1 MIRKVYLR
9 LWNEDRY
16 FILARSASHHRRIE
30 QLLLRAE
37 PPYRRIFTHLKD
49 AAVLP
54 ETNLAAAVGA
64 AWNHLSRRTYPG
76 EKAEIHLALAR
87 DPSYAR
93 LRLHSM
99 ALKYGDPTL
108 LASRLFMS
116 PSQVNKTWIEGKQ
129 GWALYC
135 AYGRKITKRPL
146 WFIAYQLAALA
157 GRGGDA
163 QRFSAVLRLLQRRP
177 YSYFDLTRQLGQHWH
192 SASRELARRL
202 LVYPLQGKYYTNA
215 RMVPLFLE
223 IYDRARARGIRIE
236 TRRWEEGKCVIR
248 YSDGRRYRIGQ
259 TDLVGGLYD
268 LAGSLG
274 GRDAYGLRGILR
286 YLKGNREF
294 SLDRLR
300 LESGRRDVSYP
311 LQKLRDQGLVIAR
324 KSGGYRVVVPLE
336 TSVRFYETLLRPTR
350 PAASRRASLTAPAN

>member
-9 LWNEDRY
+9 LWSEDRY
-16 FILARSASHHRRIE
+16 FVLARSAALHGKIE
-30 QLLLRAE
+30 KLLLRSE

-49 AAVLP
+49 AALGP
-54 ETNLAAAVGA
+54 ETNLAAAVAA

-76 EKAEIHLALAR
+76 EKAEILLALAR

-99 ALKYGDPTL
+99 ARKYGDPTL

-157 GRGGDA
+157 ARGADA

-177 YSYFDLTRQLGQHWH
+177 YSYFELTRQLGQHWH
-192 SASRELARRL
+192 SASRELSRRL
-202 LVYPLQGKYYTNA
+202 LIYPLQGKYYTNA
-215 RMVPLFLE
+215 RMVPLFQE
-223 IYDRARARGIRIE
+223 IYERAHARGIRIE
-236 TRRWEEGKCVIR
+236 SRRWEDGKCEIR
-248 YSDGRRYRIGQ
+248 YSDGKRFVIGQ
-259 TDLVGGLYD
+259 SDLVGGLYD
-268 LAGSLG
+268 LAGALG

-286 YLKGNREF
+286 YLRGNREF
-294 SLDRLR
+294 TVDRLR

-311 LQKLRDQGLVIAR
+311 LQKLRDQGLVVAH
-324 KSGGYRVVVPLE
+324 KGGTYRVVVPLE
-336 TSVRFYETLLRPTR
+336 TSVRFYEKLLRPTR
-350 PAASRRASLTAPAN
+350 PSASRRASLTAP

>member
-9 LWNEDRY
+9 LWSEDRY
-16 FILARSASHHRRIE
+16 FVLARSAEHHRKIE

-49 AAVLP
+49 AALLP

-76 EKAEIHLALAR
+76 EKAEFHLALAR

-129 GWALYC
+129 GWSLYC

-146 WFIAYQLAALA
+146 WFIVYQLAALA
-157 GRGGDA
+157 GRGGDT

-177 YSYFDLTRQLGQHWH
+177 YSYFELTSQLGQHWH

-202 LVYPLQGKYYTNA
+202 LIYPLQGKYYTNA
-215 RMVPLFLE
+215 RMVTLFLE
-223 IYDRARARGIRIE
+223 LYEKARQREIRIE
-236 TRRWEEGKCVIR
+236 SRRWEDGKCEIR
-248 YSDGRRYRIGQ
+248 YSDGRKYPIGQ
-259 TDLVGGLYD
+259 SDLVGGLYD
-268 LAGSLG
+268 LAGAPAS
-274 GRDAYGLRGILR
+274 RDAYGLRGILR
-286 YLKGNREF
+286 FLKVNREF
-294 SLDRLR
+294 TLDRLR
-300 LESGRRDVSYP
+300 LESGRQDVTYP
-311 LQKLRDQGLVIAR
+311 LQKLRDQGLVVAR
-324 KSGGYRVVVPLE
+324 KSGGFRVVVPLE
-336 TSVRFYETLLRPTR
+336 TSVRFYEKLLRPTR
-350 PAASRRASLTAPAN
+350 QPASRRAALR